1 MKFGVEIPTCTAG
14 MMYPVPFATAQ
25 DAVRV
30 AAEAE
35 QLGYYDVAGNDHLST
50 QQYVREAWPRPPEYF
65 EPLITLGERRG
76 PHVRR
81 APDHGNPGA
90 FDARPRA
97 PGEAGGDARS
107 AQRWPRHARG
117 RGRRIPRRVRKRRAR
132 PAGRA
137 PGRPGDRGPRSTA
150 RPLRRAALD
159 VSREVS
165 AIRWTSSRFRS
176 LQSPLPIYSGGNV
189 HGSMR
194 RAGRLCE
201 GWLPAKIG
209 PERVR
214 GGRRV
219 VCEYARQAGR
229 DPSKI
234 CTALQSVACL
244 GKAADEA
251 RQRFERSAFDLF
263 RRSLEKTMTRGV
275 DADAYIET
283 NLIGTPDQVCRKVE
297 AVEQAGVEHLCAIL
311 FVANTVY
318 ELLDQ
323 IRAFAREVI
332 PALPERPRAGRT
344 SSPLT
349 PP

>member
-1 MKFGVEIPTCTAG
+1 VRLTTGILVLSMRD
-14 MMYPVPFATAQ
+14 PVLLAKQVATLDQ
-25 DAVRV
+25 LSGGRV
-30 AAEAE
+30 
-35 QLGYYDVAGNDHLST
+35 
-50 QQYVREAWPRPPEYF
+50 
-65 EPLITLGERRG
+65 TLGVAVGGYRDEFESVVPDLRDAPRADLVTEGLEALRVLFDERRSTYHG
-76 PHVRR
+76 KYRR
-81 APDHGNPGA
+81 
-90 FDARPRA
+90 
-97 PGEAGGDARS
+97 S
-107 AQRWPRHARG
+107 V
-117 RGRRIPRRVRKRRAR
+117 GRRVVSEACSRRC
-132 PAGRA
+132 
-137 PGRPGDRGPRSTA
+137 RST
-150 RPLRRAALD
+150 RA
-159 VSREVS
+159 
-165 AIRWTSSRFRS
+165 
-176 LQSPLPIYSGGNV
+176 GNV